1 MEVGQAQVVH
11 RVYAHWWPGRV
22 WLWFRGRDE
31 SVRFDVRICFIRLP
45 TLICEIPD
53 VIHSTKPVE
62 LYIKVSLIFH
72 VTFVIFE
79 TVIGLIWRLK
89 EWCKKKKKNLPKQQR
104 VRFMTNCPNV

>member
-1 MEVGQAQVVH
+1 MTIAAGTKAVRAREAERVVEVGQAQVVH

-31 SVRFDVRICFIRLP
+31 SVRFDVRICFICLP

-53 VIHSTKPVE
+53 IHSTKPVE

-79 TVIGLIWRLK
+79 TVIGLI
-89 EWCKKKKKNLPKQQR
+89 
-104 VRFMTNCPNV
+104 